1 MARPSD
7 MTAPQ
12 RFAAFLRSPH
22 HAWLALLTLGIG
34 LASASVPGMIA
45 AAAAYALG
53 WIFLPDLRWFREWAR
68 RRNEAAGAAA
78 SAETRARFDE
88 ERAKTYAQ
96 LSPAG
101 KSAYDRL
108 ARAAE
113 EVRSS
118 SGGSDSPHAGRLGQ
132 LAWTYLRLLLTRET
146 LHQFCQKEKS
156 PDIEREI
163 LEAQAEVEALE
174 TRSRSAQE
182 RGAPEDAAAT
192 EKILQ
197 SKRSRIAGL
206 ERHLDHVRKAE
217 ADLALTEAEIQRL
230 FDAVRL
236 IQADIMTRRD
246 PDTLGAEI
254 DRTTAHF
261 HRTQDW
267 LRDLEFDR
275 TSPDIPDELTAAVSL
290 QIEP

>member
-1 MARPSD
+1 

-34 LASASVPGMIA
+34 VASASVPGMIA

-53 WIFLPDLRWFREWAR
+53 WIFLPDLRAFRNWAQR
-68 RRNEAAGAAA
+68 RSDADGEAA
-78 SAETRARFDE
+78 SAVTRSKFNE
-88 ERAKTYAQ
+88 ERAHVYAQ
-96 LSPAG
+96 LSPDG
-101 KSAYDRL
+101 RQAYDRL
-108 ARAAE
+108 AQAIEAVRAD
-113 EVRSS
+113 
-118 SGGSDSPHAGRLGQ
+118 SGGSESPHAGRLGQ

-156 PDIEREI
+156 PAIEREI
-163 LEAQAEVEALE
+163 LEARTEVEALE
-174 TRSRSAQE
+174 ARSRSSQE
-182 RGAPEDAAAT
+182 RGAPEEAGGT
-192 EKILQ
+192 ERILQ

-206 ERHLDHVRKAE
+206 ERHLEHVRKAE
-217 ADLALTEAEIQRL
+217 ADLALTEAEIERL
-230 FDAVRL
+230 FDSVRL
-236 IQADIMTRRD
+236 IQADLMTRRD

-275 TSPDIPDELTAAVSL
+275 TSPDIPDELTAEVSF
-290 QIEP
+290 QIKK